1 MVTAEVSKPHLP
13 WVLLE
18 EDILLIQWTNQCWK
32 VATRIKG
39 ERWQ

>member
-18 EDILLIQWTNQCWK
+18 EGHPPNSVDKSVLESGHQNQ
-32 VATRIKG
+32 G
-39 ERWQ
+39 EKMT